1 MFKRKLL
8 WIMMAIITCIYMVP
22 TVNAATK
29 YSKTEKKLS
38 ETLAAFQDERL
49 VDPDSFK
56 IKRISKIQY
65 TLNEDSY
72 WFYEYSGTI
81 DDVKNIKWKIDYS
94 ASNYYGG
101 TVRETVYVSS
111 TYLCLSENDIFLD
124 DYTDDTGKYKVSKSF
139 TKNVKTLTKKYYN
152 AM

>member
-8 WIMMAIITCIYMVP
+8 WIMMAIIMFIYMAP

-38 ETLAAFQDERL
+38 ETLATFQDERL

-56 IKRISKIQY
+56 IRRISKVQY

-81 DDVKNIKWKIDYS
+81 DDVKKIKWKIDYS
-94 ASNYYGG
+94 ATNYYGG

-124 DYTDDTGKYKVSKSF
+124 DYNSNTCKSKVSKSF
-139 TKNVKTLTKKYYN
+139 TKNVRTLTKKYYN